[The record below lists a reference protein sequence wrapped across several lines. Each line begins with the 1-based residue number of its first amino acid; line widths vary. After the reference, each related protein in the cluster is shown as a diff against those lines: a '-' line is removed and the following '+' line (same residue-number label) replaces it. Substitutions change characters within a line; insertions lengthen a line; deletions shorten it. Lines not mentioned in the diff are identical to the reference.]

1 MQKNVFF
8 LLLGTNLGHRIALLR
23 EAVQQIERQIAPVL
37 RQSAIYETAPWG
49 VTNQPTFLNQ
59 VLQLESILHP
69 IDILQR
75 ALKIEK
81 ELGRERHERWGA
93 RLIDIDLL
101 YYGDVILKMTD
112 LTVPHPRLHERRFTL
127 VPLAEIAPDFVHP
140 ILKKNNQELLAICTD
155 SGEVIVYEIGNG
167 DSVLGN

>member
-8 LLLGTNLGHRIALLR
+8 LLLGTNLGNRKELLR
-23 EAVQQIERQIAPVL
+23 EAIQQIKQQIAPIL
-37 RQSAIYETAPWG
+37 AQSAIYETAPWG
-49 VTNQPTFLNQ
+49 VTDQPAFLNQ

-81 ELGRERHERWGA
+81 ELGRERHERWGP

-101 YYGDVILKMTD
+101 YYGDLILKMSD
-112 LTVPHPRLHERRFTL
+112 LIVPHPRLHERRFTL

-140 ILKKNNQELLAICTD
+140 VFKKNNQKLLADCTD
-155 SGEVIVYEIGNG
+155 SSEVFVFKDTASFLNFE
-167 DSVLGN
+167 